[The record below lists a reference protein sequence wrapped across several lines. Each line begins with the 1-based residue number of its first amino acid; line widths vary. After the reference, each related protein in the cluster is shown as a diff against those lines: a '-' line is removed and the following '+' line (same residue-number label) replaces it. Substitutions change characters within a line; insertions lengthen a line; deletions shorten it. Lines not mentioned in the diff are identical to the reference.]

1 MGALNVTEEFETLQN
16 PPTVP
21 VPVFVNIIVTPAPPV
36 QVEQVTAAFVS
47 SVKSPFV
54 IQYVPGFISTVW
66 FLMSHP
72 PVICVFAPMVI
83 LPFSKDEEPDT
94 TQLPDVLV
102 AQGGEVGMPVVS
114 KVWVSVDEYG
124 SG

>member
-1 MGALNVTEEFETLQN
+1 MTEEFETLQN

-47 SVKSPFV
+47 NVKSPFV

-83 LPFSKDEEPDT
+83 LPFSKDEDPDT
-94 TQLPDVLV
+94 TQLPDAIV
-102 AQGGEVGMPVVS
+102 AFLQVGEAGMLVVS